1 MMRSLYSGI
10 SGLKSHQTAMDVV
23 GNNISNVNTTGF
35 KSSRVTFADTLS
47 QTLSSASAP
56 AGNIGG
62 INAKQIGLG
71 SGVAAIDTIFTDGS
85 VKSTGLNTDMCLSGN
100 GLFVVHSE
108 SSANEMYYTRNGNF
122 KFDASGNF
130 VTSDGYKVQGW
141 VADANGNI
149 TVDPSK
155 TSDITIPAG
164 KVMEANATE
173 KAVYT
178 SNLNSA
184 EATIAGI
191 TMMDDNGS
199 KVLVSQNNVDTLTC
213 GSKYNDSDKA
223 KINNVNVEFKE
234 GCTITSAKG
243 QYGMTNNYQLVSAVE
258 AVCSNGDKIFVPK
271 DSENAYTKG
280 ELLSALSVK
289 EIVDGSQNATL
300 DDGAIFFNNSN
311 SNYKVTLAN
320 GDTIDIPAPPT
331 TSFTKGSSVTGLT
344 VQSVAG
350 TTVTL
355 TDGINT
361 YTLTN
366 NSGTVYSPAQSV
378 SQNVADITIV
388 STDTISSV
396 GSALDISCSNNC
408 SIIVPQNATGAY
420 DMGNK
425 IGESISTFP
434 VNEIKAYSKYVTL
447 ENGAVFVN
455 NDAGSSYS
463 VTLSNGDVLEV
474 AAPPAFDFAKGGAVP
489 ALTVT
494 SVAGAT
500 VTLSD
505 GTNTYTLTNNSGTS
519 YGGTVT
525 TLTGTIANIAINS
538 TVKLDNMNGALEV
551 SCSNGDTISVPD
563 TSTTSY
569 KMGSSISLLS
579 VNEIKA
585 GSNKVTLSDD
595 AVLTNNSN
603 SKYIVSL
610 ANGDVLTVDA
620 PPGETFTK
628 GAVMPTLTVNSVV
641 GKTVTLTDGGGHTYT
656 LTNNSGNTYSVGS
669 TVTENVISISID
681 SSATMNS
688 VKGCVLS
695 GNGVKDDFTM
705 NSGTIKAS
713 NGITVSAME
722 LTDNLDSVI
731 TISNANSRE
740 YKVGDKYEGVVDSMS
755 LTMSD
760 GTSTNEVTG
769 SYNIGYSKPLSTMI
783 TVYDTLG
790 NAHNISVFLTK
801 TSVDSLKGNEW
812 TASINLDGSG
822 VTTIKEPDGSVSTVS
837 MPDLKIRFS
846 PNGEC
851 TTGVGTAELILRNGS
866 QADQKINVDFSSVT
880 QFAGSNT
887 AYGSADG
894 NAYGTL
900 KSISINTAGTI
911 IGTYTNG
918 INRAEAQVAIAQ
930 FNNAAGLTKIGN
942 SMYTASNN
950 SGTANINT
958 VSALG
963 CSITPSSLEMSNVDM
978 ATELTDMIVTQR
990 GYQSNS
996 KIITVSD
1003 ELLETLINMKR

>member
-35 KSSRVTFADTLS
+35 KSSRVTFADTLN

-141 VADANGNI
+141 VADASGNI

-164 KVMEANATE
+164 KVMEATKTE
-173 KAVYT
+173 KAVYN
-178 SNLNSA
+178 SNLNSG
-184 EATIAGI
+184 EATVTGI
-191 TMMDDNGS
+191 TMMDNNGS
-199 KVLVSQNNVDTLTC
+199 KIVVSQNNVDTLSC
-213 GSKYNDSDKA
+213 GSKYNDNDRS
-223 KINNVNVEFKE
+223 KINNVNLEFKE
-234 GCTITSAKG
+234 GCTIVSAKG
-243 QYGMTNNYQLVSAVE
+243 KYAMTQNYVLDGDLTIS
-258 AVCSNGDKIFVPK
+258 CSNGDKITVPK
-271 DSENAYTKG
+271 TSPNSYKMGAAVS
-280 ELLSALSVK
+280 LLPVQ
-289 EIVDGSQNATL
+289 EIT
-300 DDGAIFFNNSN
+300 
-311 SNYKVTLAN
+311 
-320 GDTIDIPAPPT
+320 
-331 TSFTKGSSVTGLT
+331 
-344 VQSVAG
+344 
-350 TTVTL
+350 
-355 TDGINT
+355 
-361 YTLTN
+361 
-366 NSGTVYSPAQSV
+366 
-378 SQNVADITIV
+378 
-388 STDTISSV
+388 
-396 GSALDISCSNNC
+396 
-408 SIIVPQNATGAY
+408 
-420 DMGNK
+420 
-425 IGESISTFP
+425 
-434 VNEIKAYSKYVTL
+434 
-447 ENGAVFVN
+447 
-455 NDAGSSYS
+455 AGSK
-463 VTLSNGDVLEV
+463 N
-474 AAPPAFDFAKGGAVP
+474 
-489 ALTVT
+489 
-494 SVAGAT
+494 

-505 GTNTYTLTNNSGTS
+505 AATYTN
-519 YGGTVT
+519 
-525 TLTGTIANIAINS
+525 
-538 TVKLDNMNGALEV
+538 D
-551 SCSNGDTISVPD
+551 
-563 TSTTSY
+563 
-569 KMGSSISLLS
+569 
-579 VNEIKA
+579 
-585 GSNKVTLSDD
+585 
-595 AVLTNNSN
+595 SN
-603 SKYIVSL
+603 SPYIVNL
-610 ANGDVLTVDA
+610 ANGDVLTVTA
-620 PPGETFTK
+620 PPGATFTK
-628 GAVMPTLTVNSVV
+628 GAVMPTLTVTGIA
-641 GKTVTLTDGGGHTYT
+641 GKEITLTDVGGNVYK
-656 LTNNSGNTYSVGS
+656 LTNNSGNTYMVGNTIS
-669 TVTENVISISID
+669 ENVISISID
-681 SSATMNS
+681 STDTMSNAKGTVKSADGI
-688 VKGCVLS
+688 V
-695 GNGVKDDFTM
+695 DDFTM
-705 NSGTIKAS
+705 RSGTIKPAS
-713 NGITVSAME
+713 GITVSSME

-731 TISNANSRE
+731 TVSNANVRE
-740 YKVGDKYEGVVDSMS
+740 YKVGDKYKGSIDSMA

-760 GTSTNEVTG
+760 GSSTSEVSG
-769 SYNIGYSKPLSTMI
+769 SYTMGYSKPLSTLI

-790 NAHNISVFLTK
+790 NEHNITIYLTK
-801 TSVDSLKGNEW
+801 TSVDSIRGNEW

-822 VTTIKEPDGSVSTVS
+822 TATIKEKDGSISTVS

-846 PNGEC
+846 PTGEC
-851 TTGVGTAELILRNGS
+851 TTGVGTTELTLRNGA
-866 QADQKINVDFSSVT
+866 QADQKVNVDFSNVT

-887 AYGSADG
+887 AYGSTDG

-911 IGTYTNG
+911 IGTYTNS
-918 INRAEAQVAIAQ
+918 INREEAQVAIAQ

>member
-35 KSSRVTFADTLS
+35 KSSRVTFADTLN

-141 VADANGNI
+141 VADASGNI

-164 KVMEANATE
+164 KVMEATKTE
-173 KAVYT
+173 KAVYN
-178 SNLNSA
+178 SNLNSG
-184 EATIAGI
+184 EATVTGI
-191 TMMDDNGS
+191 TMMDNNGS
-199 KVLVSQNNVDTLTC
+199 KIVVSQNNVDTLSC
-213 GSKYNDSDKA
+213 GSKYNDNDRS
-223 KINNVNVEFKE
+223 KINNVNLEFKE
-234 GCTITSAKG
+234 GCTIVSAKG
-243 QYGMTNNYQLVSAVE
+243 KYAMTQNYALDGSLTIS
-258 AVCSNGDKIFVPK
+258 CSNGDKITVPK
-271 DSENAYTKG
+271 TSPNSYKMGAAVSLLPVQENT
-280 ELLSALSVK
+280 
-289 EIVDGSQNATL
+289 
-300 DDGAIFFNNSN
+300 
-311 SNYKVTLAN
+311 
-320 GDTIDIPAPPT
+320 
-331 TSFTKGSSVTGLT
+331 
-344 VQSVAG
+344 
-350 TTVTL
+350 
-355 TDGINT
+355 
-361 YTLTN
+361 
-366 NSGTVYSPAQSV
+366 
-378 SQNVADITIV
+378 
-388 STDTISSV
+388 
-396 GSALDISCSNNC
+396 
-408 SIIVPQNATGAY
+408 
-420 DMGNK
+420 
-425 IGESISTFP
+425 
-434 VNEIKAYSKYVTL
+434 
-447 ENGAVFVN
+447 
-455 NDAGSSYS
+455 AGSK
-463 VTLSNGDVLEV
+463 N
-474 AAPPAFDFAKGGAVP
+474 
-489 ALTVT
+489 
-494 SVAGAT
+494 

-505 GTNTYTLTNNSGTS
+505 AATYTN
-519 YGGTVT
+519 
-525 TLTGTIANIAINS
+525 
-538 TVKLDNMNGALEV
+538 D
-551 SCSNGDTISVPD
+551 
-563 TSTTSY
+563 
-569 KMGSSISLLS
+569 
-579 VNEIKA
+579 
-585 GSNKVTLSDD
+585 
-595 AVLTNNSN
+595 SN
-603 SKYIVSL
+603 SPYIVNL
-610 ANGDVLTVDA
+610 ANGDVLTVTA
-620 PPGETFTK
+620 PPGATFTK
-628 GAVMPTLTVNSVV
+628 GAVMPTLTVTGIA
-641 GKTVTLTDGGGHTYT
+641 GKEITLNNGYK
-656 LTNNSGNTYSVGS
+656 LTNNSGNNYAVGNTIS
-669 TVTENVISISID
+669 ENVISISID
-681 SSATMNS
+681 STDTMSNAKGTVKSADSIVDNFM
-688 VKGCVLS
+688 
-695 GNGVKDDFTM
+695 M
-705 NSGTIKAS
+705 RSGTIKPAS
-713 NGITVSAME
+713 GITVSSME

-731 TISNANSRE
+731 TVSNANVRE
-740 YKVGDKYEGVVDSMS
+740 YQVGGKYEGSIDSMA

-760 GTSTNEVTG
+760 GSSTSEVSG
-769 SYNIGYSKPLSTMI
+769 SYTMGYSKPLSTLI

-790 NAHNISVFLTK
+790 NEHNITIYLTK
-801 TSVDSLKGNEW
+801 TSVNSIRGNEW

-822 VTTIKEPDGSVSTVS
+822 TATIKEKDGSISTVS
-837 MPDLKIRFS
+837 MPDLRIRFS
-846 PNGEC
+846 PTGEC
-851 TTGVGTAELILRNGS
+851 TTGVGTTELTLRNGA
-866 QADQKINVDFSSVT
+866 QADQKVNVDFSNVT

-887 AYGSADG
+887 AYGSTDG

-900 KSISINTAGTI
+900 KSISINTTGTI

>member
-35 KSSRVTFADTLS
+35 KSSRVTFADTLN

-141 VADANGNI
+141 VADASGNI

-164 KVMEANATE
+164 KVMEATKTE
-173 KAVYT
+173 KAVYN
-178 SNLNSA
+178 SNLNSG
-184 EATIAGI
+184 EATVTGI
-191 TMMDDNGS
+191 TMMDNNGS
-199 KVLVSQNNVDTLTC
+199 KIVVSQNNVDTLSC
-213 GSKYNDSDKA
+213 GSKYNDNARSE
-223 KINNVNVEFKE
+223 INNVNLEFKE
-234 GCTITSAKG
+234 GCTITSAQGK
-243 QYGMTNNYQLVSAVE
+243 YAMTKAYQL
-258 AVCSNGDKIFVPK
+258 
-271 DSENAYTKG
+271 
-280 ELLSALSVK
+280 
-289 EIVDGSQNATL
+289 DGN
-300 DDGAIFFNNSN
+300 
-311 SNYKVTLAN
+311 
-320 GDTIDIPAPPT
+320 
-331 TSFTKGSSVTGLT
+331 
-344 VQSVAG
+344 
-350 TTVTL
+350 TTV
-355 TDGINT
+355 
-361 YTLTN
+361 
-366 NSGTVYSPAQSV
+366 
-378 SQNVADITIV
+378 
-388 STDTISSV
+388 
-396 GSALDISCSNNC
+396 SCSN
-408 SIIVPQNATGAY
+408 SDTITVPDTSTNSYKMGSAVSLLPVQKITATS
-420 DMGNK
+420 DN
-425 IGESISTFP
+425 
-434 VNEIKAYSKYVTL
+434 
-447 ENGAVFVN
+447 
-455 NDAGSSYS
+455 
-463 VTLSNGDVLEV
+463 
-474 AAPPAFDFAKGGAVP
+474 
-489 ALTVT
+489 
-494 SVAGAT
+494 

-505 GTNTYTLTNNSGTS
+505 GATFVNNSRS
-519 YGGTVT
+519 QY
-525 TLTGTIANIAINS
+525 TI
-538 TVKLDNMNGALEV
+538 
-551 SCSNGDTISVPD
+551 
-563 TSTTSY
+563 
-569 KMGSSISLLS
+569 
-579 VNEIKA
+579 
-585 GSNKVTLSDD
+585 
-595 AVLTNNSN
+595 
-603 SKYIVSL
+603 SL
-610 ANGDVLTVDA
+610 ANGDVLTVAA
-620 PPGETFTK
+620 PPRNDFTK
-628 GAVMPTLTVNSVV
+628 GTDMPELEVIGIAGKEITLKDTSV
-641 GKTVTLTDGGGHTYT
+641 GGSGATYK
-656 LTNNSGNTYSVGS
+656 LTNNSGNTYNIGDKVK
-669 TVTENVISISID
+669 ENVISIVID
-681 SSATMNS
+681 SDATLSSA
-688 VKGCVLS
+688 KGKVIS
-695 GNGVKDDFTM
+695 GDPAISDVFTM
-705 NSGTIKAS
+705 RSGTIKPAS
-713 NGITVSAME
+713 GITVSSME

-731 TISNANSRE
+731 TVSNANVRE
-740 YKVGDKYEGVVDSMS
+740 YKVGDKYEGSIDSMA

-760 GTSTNEVTG
+760 GSSTSEVSG
-769 SYNIGYSKPLSTMI
+769 SYTMGYSKPLSTLI

-790 NAHNISVFLTK
+790 NEHNITIYLTK
-801 TSVDSLKGNEW
+801 TSVDSIKGNEW

-822 VTTIKEPDGSVSTVS
+822 TATIKEKDGSISTVS
-837 MPDLKIRFS
+837 MPDLRIRFS
-846 PNGEC
+846 PTGEC
-851 TTGVGTAELILRNGS
+851 TTGVGTTELILRNGA
-866 QADQKINVDFSSVT
+866 QADQKVNVDFSNVT

-887 AYGSADG
+887 AYGSTDG

-900 KSISINTAGTI
+900 KSISINTTGTI

>member
-35 KSSRVTFADTLS
+35 KSSRVTFADTLN

-122 KFDASGNF
+122 KFDATGNF

-141 VADANGNI
+141 VADASGKI

-164 KVMEANATE
+164 KVMKATKTE
-173 KAVYT
+173 KAVYN
-178 SNLNSA
+178 SNLNSG

-199 KVLVSQNNVDTLTC
+199 KIVVSQNNVDTISC
-213 GSKYNDSDKA
+213 GRKYNDTAQA
-223 KINNVNVEFKE
+223 KINNINLEFKE
-234 GCTITSAKG
+234 GCTITAAKG
-243 QYGMTNNYQLVSAVE
+243 QYGITKEYQLVSALNVS
-258 AVCSNGDKIFVPK
+258 CGSGDTILVPK
-271 DSENAYTKG
+271 GSNNAYNKG
-280 ELLSALSVK
+280 GEVAALSVK
-289 EIVDGSQNATL
+289 EIVAGSQVAVL
-300 DDGAIFFNNSN
+300 DDDAIFSNNSN
-311 SNYKVTLAN
+311 SAYKVILAN
-320 GDTIDIPAPPT
+320 GDTIDVPAPPT
-331 TSFTKGSSVTGLT
+331 AAFTKGSAVTGLS

-350 TTVTL
+350 NTVTL
-355 TDGINT
+355 TDGTNT

-366 NSGTVYSPAQSV
+366 NSGSSYASPNPLNQS
-378 SQNVADITIV
+378 VADIKIV
-388 STDTISSV
+388 STDTISNV
-396 GSALDISCSNNC
+396 DAALDIACSNGC
-408 SIIVPQNATGAY
+408 SLIVPKNASGDY
-420 DMGNK
+420 DIGNK
-425 IGESISTFP
+425 IGEPISSFP
-434 VNEIKAYSKYVTL
+434 VKEVKANSKYVTL
-447 ENGAVFVN
+447 ENGAVFTN
-455 NDAGSSYS
+455 NDAASTYS

-489 ALTVT
+489 ALTV
-494 SVAGAT
+494 AGVVGTT
-500 VTLSD
+500 VTLND
-505 GTNTYTLTNNSGTS
+505 GTNNYTLTNNSGTN

-525 TLTGTIANIAINS
+525 TLTGNIASIAINS
-538 TVKLDNMNGALEV
+538 TTELSGMNGAVEI

-563 TSTTSY
+563 TSTNSY
-569 KMGSSISLLS
+569 KLGSEISLLS
-579 VNEIKA
+579 VNEIKKN
-585 GSNKVTLSDD
+585 SKEVTLSDD
-595 AVLTNNSN
+595 AVLTNNSG
-603 SKYIVSL
+603 SGYIVTL
-610 ANGDVLTVDA
+610 ADGNVLTVTA
-620 PPGETFTK
+620 PPGQTFTK
-628 GAVMPTLTVNSVV
+628 GAAMPTLTVSGIN
-641 GKTVTLTDGGGHTYT
+641 GKEITLTDGTNTYT
-656 LTNNSGNTYSVGS
+656 LTNNVGKTYNLGDSVN
-669 TVTENVISISID
+669 ENVISISID
-681 SSATMNS
+681 SAATLSNA
-688 VKGCVLS
+688 KGMVLS
-695 GNGVKDDFTM
+695 SNGVKDEFAM
-705 NSGTIKAS
+705 NSGTIKAA
-713 NGITVSAME
+713 NGITVSSME

-731 TISNANSRE
+731 TISNANNRE
-740 YKVGDKYEGVVDSMS
+740 YKVGEKYEGSIDSMA

-760 GTSTNEVTG
+760 GTSTSEVSG
-769 SYNIGYSKPLSTMI
+769 SYTMGYSKPLSTLI

-790 NAHNISVFLTK
+790 NEHNITIFLTK
-801 TSVDSLKGNEW
+801 TGVDSLKGNEW

-822 VTTIKEPDGSVSTVS
+822 VTTIKEADGTVSTVS

-846 PNGEC
+846 PNGDC
-851 TTGVGTAELILRNGS
+851 TTGVGTAELTLRNGS
-866 QADQKINVDFSSVT
+866 QADQKVNVDFSGVT

-887 AYGSADG
+887 AYGTTDG

-930 FNNAAGLTKIGN
+930 FNNASGLTKIGN

-958 VSALG
+958 ASALG
-963 CSITPSSLEMSNVDM
+963 CNITPSSLEMSNVDM

>member
-35 KSSRVTFADTLS
+35 KSSRVTFADTLN

-122 KFDASGNF
+122 KFDAAGNF

-141 VADANGNI
+141 VADASGKI

-164 KVMEANATE
+164 KVMEATKTE
-173 KAVYT
+173 KAVYN
-178 SNLNSA
+178 SNLNSG

-199 KVLVSQNNVDTLTC
+199 KIVVSQNNVDTISC
-213 GSKYNDSDKA
+213 GRKYNDTAQA
-223 KINNVNVEFKE
+223 KINNINLEFKE
-234 GCTITSAKG
+234 GCTITAAKG
-243 QYGMTNNYQLVSAVE
+243 QYGITKEYQLVSALNVS
-258 AVCSNGDKIFVPK
+258 CGSGDTILVPK
-271 DSENAYTKG
+271 GSNNAYNKG
-280 ELLSALSVK
+280 GEVAALSVK
-289 EIVDGSQNATL
+289 EIVAGSQVAVL
-300 DDGAIFFNNSN
+300 DDDAIFSNNSN
-311 SNYKVTLAN
+311 SAYKVILAN
-320 GDTIDIPAPPT
+320 GDTIDVPAPPT
-331 TSFTKGSSVTGLT
+331 AAFTKGSAVTGLS

-350 TTVTL
+350 NTVTL
-355 TDGINT
+355 TDGTNT

-366 NSGTVYSPAQSV
+366 NSGSSYASPNPLNQS
-378 SQNVADITIV
+378 VADIKIV
-388 STDTISSV
+388 STDTISNV
-396 GSALDISCSNNC
+396 DAALDIACSNGC
-408 SIIVPQNATGAY
+408 SLIVPKNASGDY
-420 DMGNK
+420 DIGNK
-425 IGESISTFP
+425 IGEPISSFP
-434 VNEIKAYSKYVTL
+434 VKEVKANSKYVTL
-447 ENGAVFVN
+447 ENGAVFTN
-455 NDAGSSYS
+455 NDAASTYS

-489 ALTVT
+489 ALTV
-494 SVAGAT
+494 AGVVGTT
-500 VTLSD
+500 VTLND
-505 GTNTYTLTNNSGTS
+505 GTNNYTLTNNSGTN

-525 TLTGTIANIAINS
+525 TLTGNIASIAINS
-538 TVKLDNMNGALEV
+538 TTELSGMNGAVEI

-563 TSTTSY
+563 TSTNSY
-569 KMGSSISLLS
+569 KLGSEISLLS
-579 VNEIKA
+579 VNEIKKN
-585 GSNKVTLSDD
+585 SKEVTLSDD
-595 AVLTNNSN
+595 AVLTNNSG
-603 SKYIVSL
+603 SGYIVTL
-610 ANGDVLTVDA
+610 ADGNVLTVTA
-620 PPGETFTK
+620 PPGQTFTK
-628 GAVMPTLTVNSVV
+628 GAAMPTLTVSGIN
-641 GKTVTLTDGGGHTYT
+641 GKEITLTDGTNTYT
-656 LTNNSGNTYSVGS
+656 LTNNVGKTYNLGDSVN
-669 TVTENVISISID
+669 ENVISISID
-681 SSATMNS
+681 SAATLSNA
-688 VKGCVLS
+688 KGMVLS
-695 GNGVKDDFTM
+695 SNGVKDEFAM
-705 NSGTIKAS
+705 NSGTIKAA
-713 NGITVSAME
+713 NGITVSSME

-731 TISNANSRE
+731 TISNANNRE
-740 YKVGDKYEGVVDSMS
+740 YKVGEKYEGSIDSMA

-760 GTSTNEVTG
+760 GTSTSEVSG
-769 SYNIGYSKPLSTMI
+769 SYTMGYSKPLSTLI

-790 NAHNISVFLTK
+790 NEHNITIFLTK
-801 TSVDSLKGNEW
+801 TGVDSLKGNEW

-822 VTTIKEPDGSVSTVS
+822 VTTIKEADGTVSTVS

-846 PNGEC
+846 PNGDC
-851 TTGVGTAELILRNGS
+851 TTGVGTAELTLRNGS
-866 QADQKINVDFSSVT
+866 QADQKVNVDFSGVT

-887 AYGSADG
+887 AYGTTDG

-930 FNNAAGLTKIGN
+930 FNNASGLTKIGN

-958 VSALG
+958 ASALG
-963 CSITPSSLEMSNVDM
+963 CNITPSSLEMSNVDM

>member
-35 KSSRVTFADTLS
+35 KSSRVTFADTLN

-141 VADANGNI
+141 VADASGNI

-164 KVMEANATE
+164 KVMEATKTE
-173 KAVYT
+173 KAVYN
-178 SNLNSA
+178 SNLNSG
-184 EATIAGI
+184 EATVTGI
-191 TMMDDNGS
+191 TMMDNNGS
-199 KVLVSQNNVDTLTC
+199 KIVVSQNNVDTLSC
-213 GSKYNDSDKA
+213 GSKYNDNDRS
-223 KINNVNVEFKE
+223 KINNVNLEFKE
-234 GCTITSAKG
+234 GCTIVSAKG
-243 QYGMTNNYQLVSAVE
+243 KYAMTQNYALDGSLTIS
-258 AVCSNGDKIFVPK
+258 CSNGDKITVPK
-271 DSENAYTKG
+271 TSPNSYKMGAAVS
-280 ELLSALSVK
+280 LLPVQ
-289 EIVDGSQNATL
+289 EIT
-300 DDGAIFFNNSN
+300 
-311 SNYKVTLAN
+311 
-320 GDTIDIPAPPT
+320 
-331 TSFTKGSSVTGLT
+331 
-344 VQSVAG
+344 
-350 TTVTL
+350 
-355 TDGINT
+355 
-361 YTLTN
+361 
-366 NSGTVYSPAQSV
+366 
-378 SQNVADITIV
+378 
-388 STDTISSV
+388 
-396 GSALDISCSNNC
+396 
-408 SIIVPQNATGAY
+408 
-420 DMGNK
+420 
-425 IGESISTFP
+425 
-434 VNEIKAYSKYVTL
+434 
-447 ENGAVFVN
+447 
-455 NDAGSSYS
+455 AGSK
-463 VTLSNGDVLEV
+463 N
-474 AAPPAFDFAKGGAVP
+474 
-489 ALTVT
+489 
-494 SVAGAT
+494 

-505 GTNTYTLTNNSGTS
+505 AATYTN
-519 YGGTVT
+519 
-525 TLTGTIANIAINS
+525 
-538 TVKLDNMNGALEV
+538 D
-551 SCSNGDTISVPD
+551 
-563 TSTTSY
+563 
-569 KMGSSISLLS
+569 
-579 VNEIKA
+579 
-585 GSNKVTLSDD
+585 
-595 AVLTNNSN
+595 SN
-603 SKYIVSL
+603 SPYIVNL
-610 ANGDVLTVDA
+610 ANGDVLTVTA
-620 PPGETFTK
+620 PPGATFTK
-628 GAVMPTLTVNSVV
+628 GAVMPTLTVTGIA
-641 GKTVTLTDGGGHTYT
+641 GKEITLTDVGGTNVYK
-656 LTNNSGNTYSVGS
+656 LTNNSGNSYAVGNTIS
-669 TVTENVISISID
+669 ENVISISID
-681 SSATMNS
+681 STDTMSNAKGTVKSADGTVDN
-688 VKGCVLS
+688 
-695 GNGVKDDFTM
+695 FTM
-705 NSGTIKAS
+705 RSGTIKPAS
-713 NGITVSAME
+713 GITVSSME

-731 TISNANSRE
+731 TVSNANVRK
-740 YKVGDKYEGVVDSMS
+740 YKVGDKYEGSIDSMA

-760 GTSTNEVTG
+760 GSSTSEVSG
-769 SYNIGYSKPLSTMI
+769 SYTMGYSKPLSTLI

-790 NAHNISVFLTK
+790 NEHNITIYLTK
-801 TSVDSLKGNEW
+801 TSVDSIKGNEW

-822 VTTIKEPDGSVSTVS
+822 TATIKEKDGSISTVS
-837 MPDLKIRFS
+837 MPDLRIRFS
-846 PNGEC
+846 PTGEC
-851 TTGVGTAELILRNGS
+851 TTGVGTTELILRNGA
-866 QADQKINVDFSSVT
+866 QADQKVNVDFSNVT

-887 AYGSADG
+887 AYGSTDG

-900 KSISINTAGTI
+900 KSISINTTGTI

>member
-35 KSSRVTFADTLS
+35 KSSRVTFADTLN

-141 VADANGNI
+141 VADASGNI

-164 KVMEANATE
+164 KVMEATKTE
-173 KAVYT
+173 KAVYN
-178 SNLNSA
+178 SNLNSG
-184 EATIAGI
+184 EATVTGI
-191 TMMDDNGS
+191 TMMDNNGS
-199 KVLVSQNNVDTLTC
+199 KIVVSQNNVDTLSC
-213 GSKYNDSDKA
+213 GSKYNDNDRS
-223 KINNVNVEFKE
+223 KINNVNLEFKE
-234 GCTITSAKG
+234 GCTIVSAKG
-243 QYGMTNNYQLVSAVE
+243 KYAMTQNYVLDGDLTIS
-258 AVCSNGDKIFVPK
+258 CSNGDKITVPK
-271 DSENAYTKG
+271 TSPNSYKMGAAVS
-280 ELLSALSVK
+280 LLPVQ
-289 EIVDGSQNATL
+289 EIT
-300 DDGAIFFNNSN
+300 
-311 SNYKVTLAN
+311 
-320 GDTIDIPAPPT
+320 
-331 TSFTKGSSVTGLT
+331 
-344 VQSVAG
+344 
-350 TTVTL
+350 
-355 TDGINT
+355 
-361 YTLTN
+361 
-366 NSGTVYSPAQSV
+366 
-378 SQNVADITIV
+378 
-388 STDTISSV
+388 
-396 GSALDISCSNNC
+396 
-408 SIIVPQNATGAY
+408 
-420 DMGNK
+420 
-425 IGESISTFP
+425 
-434 VNEIKAYSKYVTL
+434 
-447 ENGAVFVN
+447 
-455 NDAGSSYS
+455 AGSK
-463 VTLSNGDVLEV
+463 N
-474 AAPPAFDFAKGGAVP
+474 
-489 ALTVT
+489 
-494 SVAGAT
+494 

-505 GTNTYTLTNNSGTS
+505 AATYTN
-519 YGGTVT
+519 
-525 TLTGTIANIAINS
+525 
-538 TVKLDNMNGALEV
+538 D
-551 SCSNGDTISVPD
+551 
-563 TSTTSY
+563 
-569 KMGSSISLLS
+569 
-579 VNEIKA
+579 
-585 GSNKVTLSDD
+585 
-595 AVLTNNSN
+595 SN
-603 SKYIVSL
+603 SPYIVNL
-610 ANGDVLTVDA
+610 ANGDVLTVTA
-620 PPGETFTK
+620 PPGATFTK
-628 GAVMPTLTVNSVV
+628 GAVMPTLTVTGIA
-641 GKTVTLTDGGGHTYT
+641 GKEITLTDVGGNVYK
-656 LTNNSGNTYSVGS
+656 LTNNSGNTYMVGNTIS
-669 TVTENVISISID
+669 ENVISISID
-681 SSATMNS
+681 STDTMSNAKGTVKSADS
-688 VKGCVLS
+688 IV
-695 GNGVKDDFTM
+695 DDFTM
-705 NSGTIKAS
+705 RSGTIKPAS
-713 NGITVSAME
+713 GITVSSME

-731 TISNANSRE
+731 TVSNANVRE
-740 YKVGDKYEGVVDSMS
+740 YKVGDKYKGSIDSMA

-760 GTSTNEVTG
+760 GSSTSEVSG
-769 SYNIGYSKPLSTMI
+769 SYTMGYSKPLSTLI

-790 NAHNISVFLTK
+790 NEHNITIYLTK
-801 TSVDSLKGNEW
+801 TSVDSIRGNEW

-822 VTTIKEPDGSVSTVS
+822 TATIKEKDGSISTVS

-846 PNGEC
+846 PTGEC
-851 TTGVGTAELILRNGS
+851 TTGVGTTELTLRNGA
-866 QADQKINVDFSSVT
+866 QADQKVNVDFSNVT

-887 AYGSADG
+887 AYGSTDG

-911 IGTYTNG
+911 IGTYTNS
-918 INRAEAQVAIAQ
+918 INREEAQVAIAQ

>member
-35 KSSRVTFADTLS
+35 KSSRVTFADTLN

-141 VADANGNI
+141 VADASGNI

-164 KVMEANATE
+164 KVMEATKTE
-173 KAVYT
+173 KAVYN
-178 SNLNSA
+178 SNLNSG
-184 EATIAGI
+184 EATVTGI
-191 TMMDDNGS
+191 TMMDNNGS
-199 KVLVSQNNVDTLTC
+199 KIVVSQNNVDTLSC
-213 GSKYNDSDKA
+213 GSKYNDNDRS
-223 KINNVNVEFKE
+223 KINNVNLEFKE
-234 GCTITSAKG
+234 GCTIVSAKG
-243 QYGMTNNYQLVSAVE
+243 QYAMTQNYALDGDLTIS
-258 AVCSNGDKIFVPK
+258 CSNGDKITVPK
-271 DSENAYTKG
+271 TSPNSYKMGAAVS
-280 ELLSALSVK
+280 LLPVQ
-289 EIVDGSQNATL
+289 EIT
-300 DDGAIFFNNSN
+300 
-311 SNYKVTLAN
+311 
-320 GDTIDIPAPPT
+320 
-331 TSFTKGSSVTGLT
+331 
-344 VQSVAG
+344 
-350 TTVTL
+350 
-355 TDGINT
+355 
-361 YTLTN
+361 
-366 NSGTVYSPAQSV
+366 
-378 SQNVADITIV
+378 
-388 STDTISSV
+388 
-396 GSALDISCSNNC
+396 
-408 SIIVPQNATGAY
+408 
-420 DMGNK
+420 
-425 IGESISTFP
+425 
-434 VNEIKAYSKYVTL
+434 
-447 ENGAVFVN
+447 
-455 NDAGSSYS
+455 AGSK
-463 VTLSNGDVLEV
+463 N
-474 AAPPAFDFAKGGAVP
+474 
-489 ALTVT
+489 
-494 SVAGAT
+494 

-505 GTNTYTLTNNSGTS
+505 TATYTN
-519 YGGTVT
+519 
-525 TLTGTIANIAINS
+525 
-538 TVKLDNMNGALEV
+538 D
-551 SCSNGDTISVPD
+551 
-563 TSTTSY
+563 
-569 KMGSSISLLS
+569 
-579 VNEIKA
+579 
-585 GSNKVTLSDD
+585 
-595 AVLTNNSN
+595 SN
-603 SKYIVSL
+603 SPYIVNL
-610 ANGDVLTVDA
+610 ANGDVLTVTA
-620 PPGETFTK
+620 PPGATFTK
-628 GAVMPTLTVNSVV
+628 GAVMPTLTVTGIA
-641 GKTVTLTDGGGHTYT
+641 GKEITLTDAGGTNVYK
-656 LTNNSGNTYSVGS
+656 LTNNSGNTYMVGNTIS
-669 TVTENVISISID
+669 ENVISISID
-681 SSATMNS
+681 STDTMSNAKGTVKSADS
-688 VKGCVLS
+688 IV
-695 GNGVKDDFTM
+695 DDFTM
-705 NSGTIKAS
+705 RSGTIKPAS
-713 NGITVSAME
+713 GITVSSME

-731 TISNANSRE
+731 TVSNANVRK
-740 YKVGDKYEGVVDSMS
+740 YKVGDKYEGSIDSMA

-760 GTSTNEVTG
+760 GSSTSEVSG
-769 SYNIGYSKPLSTMI
+769 SYTMGYSKPLSTLI

-790 NAHNISVFLTK
+790 NEHNITIYLTK
-801 TSVDSLKGNEW
+801 TSVDSIKGNEW

-822 VTTIKEPDGSVSTVS
+822 TATIKEKDGSISTVS
-837 MPDLKIRFS
+837 MPDLRIRFS
-846 PNGEC
+846 PTGEC
-851 TTGVGTAELILRNGS
+851 TTGVGTTELILRNGA
-866 QADQKINVDFSSVT
+866 QADQKVNVDFSNVT

-887 AYGSADG
+887 AYGSTDG

-900 KSISINTAGTI
+900 KSISINTTGTI